1 MRDTVKVHVQFIF
14 SQKRAG
20 FCSVALDL
28 AQFTKE
34 IFKPR
39 WRNHFNK
46 FAWGIARI
54 PGRMPLIARFERPCT
69 RPKHRADLDYI
80 TIGAPLRKNFGNK
93 AICVQ
98 QFPHRAEDI
107 GVVIDDRHCYL
118 SFMHDLFLIYVADG
132 PLENAFKSTG
142 ESAKRVRRSK
152 REAAPAAAVKRE
164 ETVRLP
170 RRSANGRSE

>member
-1 MRDTVKVHVQFIF
+1 
-14 SQKRAG
+14 
-20 FCSVALDL
+20 
-28 AQFTKE
+28 
-34 IFKPR
+34 
-39 WRNHFNK
+39 
-46 FAWGIARI
+46 
-54 PGRMPLIARFERPCT
+54 
-69 RPKHRADLDYI
+69 
-80 TIGAPLRKNFGNK
+80 
-93 AICVQ
+93 
-98 QFPHRAEDI
+98 RAEDI